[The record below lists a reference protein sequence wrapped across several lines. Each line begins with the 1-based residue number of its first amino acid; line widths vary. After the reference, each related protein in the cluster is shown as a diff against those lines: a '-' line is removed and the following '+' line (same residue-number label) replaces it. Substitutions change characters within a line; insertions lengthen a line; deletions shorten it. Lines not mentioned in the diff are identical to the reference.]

1 MRPLEVA
8 GGPFAMNKTRNLIAA
23 AAFAALALSPALAAP
38 ETYKIDPAHSQ
49 ANFSIRHNMVSR
61 VQGGFKS
68 VGGEIT
74 VDKENW
80 SASKVKAEID
90 ATTIN
95 TGNDKR
101 DAHLK
106 SDDFFKTEKNPK
118 ITFESTSVTS
128 SGPDKLTVNGN
139 LTMAGVTKPVTLD
152 VTVGGFSAGLAGF
165 EAKTKINRKD
175 FGIIWNHALDAGR
188 RRPRRDRGHHYHG
201 RGQDT
206 AEGSSKADDKKPP
219 AATREEV
226 ASLDG
231 GRACLAPH
239 RGRRGAALAS
249 RRPAPAL
256 RSCARFLTLDADAQ
270 REDRGR
276 ALRTR

>member
-1 MRPLEVA
+1 
-8 GGPFAMNKTRNLIAA
+8 MNKTRNLIAA

-38 ETYKIDPAHSQ
+38 ETYKIDPAHTQ
-49 ANFSIRHNMVSR
+49 ATFSIRHNMVSR

-74 VDKENW
+74 VDKDNW

-128 SGPDKLTVNGN
+128 PGPDKLTVNGN

-152 VTVGGFSAGLAGF
+152 VTVGGFSAGVAGF

-175 FGIIWNHALDAGR
+175 FGIIWNHTLDAGGVVLGEDVDITITVEAR
-188 RRPRRDRGHHYHG
+188 TPPKE
-201 RGQDT
+201 
-206 AEGSSKADDKKPP
+206 APKADDKKPAVP
-219 AATREEV
+219 EKK
-226 ASLDG
+226 
-231 GRACLAPH
+231 
-239 RGRRGAALAS
+239 
-249 RRPAPAL
+249 
-256 RSCARFLTLDADAQ
+256 
-270 REDRGR
+270 
-276 ALRTR
+276 